1 MVCARCGREVVNG
14 YCVNVHCPGMNWRGT
29 KNSQAD
35 VIELRPAIEQDFS
48 SLRRAYVGS
57 ILVKEVRF
65 IDGNPCQGISLS
77 KVAVG
82 TEKKKVEGSTCGSA
96 RQWAEQYEQR
106 GYRVMLRRIA

>member
-14 YCVNVHCPGMNWRGT
+14 YCVNVHCPGMNWRGK
-29 KNSQAD
+29 KNSQTN
-35 VIELRPAIEQDFS
+35 VIELRPAIERDCS
-48 SLRRAYVGS
+48 SPDRAFVGS

-65 IDGNPCQGISLS
+65 VDGNPCQGISLS

-82 TEKKKVEGSTCGSA
+82 AEKKKVQASTSGSA
-96 RQWAEQYEQR
+96 RQWAEHYMQR